1 MASLEVELQKI
12 YDSKIDVSFAWTWDG
27 LIDIAIGND
36 CIGIHREGIVR
47 TVGEIVPW
55 LQNAIAKHY
64 PESKYNVER
73 QGGAWTPR
81 GYEIDDFAVERALI
95 RKALEERTNQHG
107 S

>member
-12 YDSKIDVSFAWTWDG
+12 HESKIDVSFAWTWDG
-27 LIDIAIGND
+27 DIDVAIGND
-36 CIGIHREGIVR
+36 CVGLHREGIVR

-73 QGGAWTPR
+73 QGGTWKPNW
-81 GYEIDDFAVERALI
+81 YETDDFAVERALI
-95 RKALEERTNQHG
+95 RKALEEMRNQHG